1 MAVNVEDQLMLGNE
15 IMIAPVYTQNAIGRY
30 VYLPEAMMLVR
41 FCPDGKIEQTEMPKG
56 HHFVEVPLNEV
67 ILFIRQGKCIP
78 LVDAAECV
86 DEIDMD
92 SLQLIGYAN
101 STYQLYDDDGYT
113 RAYDLERST
122 VWLKKEENK

>member
-1 MAVNVEDQLMLGNE
+1 
-15 IMIAPVYTQNAIGRY
+15 
-30 VYLPEAMMLVR
+30 
-41 FCPDGKIEQTEMPKG
+41 MPKG

-101 STYQLYDDDGYT
+101 STYQYMT
-113 RAYDLERST
+113 MT
-122 VWLKKEENK
+122 VIRGHMIWKSQRLVEEGRK

>member
-1 MAVNVEDQLMLGNE
+1 
-15 IMIAPVYTQNAIGRY
+15 
-30 VYLPEAMMLVR
+30 MLVR

-92 SLQLIGYAN
+92 SLQMIGYEN

-113 RAYDLERST
+113 RAYDLEKST